1 MRNMGMSS
9 SDEAANLEDLLQL
22 AITQARQ
29 GNKQGARVLLEQVL
43 AADKHN
49 DRAWL
54 WMAYTSTND
63 IDRRRYLR
71 TVLQLNPSNKA
82 ARQALDKMQHQ
93 RQKSEARTRQFGIL
107 VLAILVF
114 IIAAACLI
122 VIVAR

>member
-1 MRNMGMSS
+1 MRNMGTSS

-22 AITQARQ
+22 AITQARR

-43 AADKHN
+43 ASDKHN

-54 WMAYTSTND
+54 WMAYTSNNE

-82 ARQALDKMQHQ
+82 ARQALDKLQHQ
-93 RQKSEARTRQFGIL
+93 RKKSEARTRQFGVL
-107 VLAILVF
+107 VLAVLIF

>member
-1 MRNMGMSS
+1 MRNIGMSS
-9 SDEAANLEDLLQL
+9 SDKTANLEDLLQL
-22 AITQARQ
+22 AISHARQ

-54 WMAYTSTND
+54 WMAYTSSSD
-63 IDRRRYLR
+63 VDRRRYLR
-71 TVLQLNPSNKA
+71 TVLQLNPNNKA

-93 RQKSEARTRQFGIL
+93 RQKSEARTRQFGVL